1 MKTTKHEMTN
11 KNYFGVGA
19 GRKMTFSLLILCT
32 LLSSCKQS
40 ATPGAPS
47 RDPKDPVTISRIVQ
61 SPEGKPYLE
70 VDGEPFALYGAQI
83 RIDIFRSVDEMEWSD
98 IEPYFETAANLGLNC
113 VQVPLPWKFIEPKEG
128 EYVFSEADRIMIL
141 ANKYNLKV
149 ELLWFS
155 TNFIGDSY
163 TWLVPQYVLAK
174 AALRM
179 KRDGDGN
186 FHALYGYTYSIRF
199 DDPWVLERERLALTA
214 LFAHIRDWDDDNGNR
229 HPIITCQVHNEP
241 DALVRWR
248 IAEKNICNKD
258 GSPLSKTD
266 GWQMTLTALNAAG
279 KAVKASEYRVA
290 TRTNIISG
298 NGVMDF
304 PQTPGISPRDVAM
317 QEGIDFVSFDPYMQT
332 VNQIASEVAAYASL
346 AGNYPLIAENRGDF
360 ANTASLMLAASALGG
375 GYDIYD
381 LATSPYITS
390 HSAPPFDT
398 EGIYYSD
405 LRPKP
410 QVEQVQALLKGLI
423 AANKDVALTP
433 VKDFA
438 AFNIQTDT
446 PKTSCQQ
453 QIRTSGAVLDFETSS
468 GALAFVLDRGT
479 RLVAF
484 STASATLRVSGG
496 TVEGHSDGRVT
507 LSPGVVVELKY
518 QSAGAQTST
527 TKKNIGTVFN

>member
-1 MKTTKHEMTN
+1 M
-11 KNYFGVGA
+11 
-19 GRKMTFSLLILCT
+19 LCA
-32 LLSSCKQS
+32 LLSAC
-40 ATPGAPS
+40 AHTAGPGGGPS
-47 RDPKDPVTISRIVQ
+47 REPKDPITISKIVQ

-83 RIDIFRSVDEMEWSD
+83 RIDIFRSVDKMEWAE
-98 IEPYFETAANLGLNC
+98 IEPYFETAAKLGLNC
-113 VQVPLPWKFIEPKEG
+113 VQIPLPWKFIEPKED
-128 EYVFSEADRIMIL
+128 EYTFAEADHILSL
-141 ANKYNLKV
+141 ANKYDLKV

-163 TWLVPQYVLAK
+163 TWLVPPYILSK
-174 AALRM
+174 SALRL

-186 FHALYGYTYSIRF
+186 LHALYGYTYSILF
-199 DDPWVLERERLALTA
+199 DDPWVLERERKAITA
-214 LFAHIRDWDDDNGNR
+214 LFAHIRDWDDANGCK
-229 HPIITCQVHNEP
+229 HPVITCQVHNEP

-248 IAEKNICNKD
+248 IDEKNICNKD
-258 GSPLSKTD
+258 GTPLSKAD
-266 GWQMTLTALNAAG
+266 GWKMTLAALNAG
-279 KAVKASEYRVA
+279 GNAVKASEYRVA

-317 QEGIDFVSFDPYMQT
+317 LEGIDFVSFDPYMQT
-332 VNQIASEVAAYASL
+332 VNQIAKEVDAYASL

-360 ANTASLMLAASALGG
+360 ANSASLMLAASALGG

-390 HSAPPFDT
+390 HSAPPFNA

-410 QVEQVQALLKGLI
+410 QVEQVQILLKGFI

-433 VKDFA
+433 TKDFA
-438 AFNIQTDT
+438 AFNILTDT

-453 QIRTSGAVLDFETSS
+453 RICTSGAIFDFETSA

-484 STASATLRVSGG
+484 STAEATLRVSGG
-496 TVEGHSDGRVT
+496 TVEGHADGRVT
-507 LSPGVVVELKY
+507 LVPGVIADLPFT
-518 QSAGAQTST
+518 SSGPQTST
-527 TKKNIGTVFN
+527 TKKNIGTVFK

>member
-1 MKTTKHEMTN
+1 MTIV
-11 KNYFGVGA
+11 FI
-19 GRKMTFSLLILCT
+19 FLLV
-32 LLSSCKQS
+32 LLTACQQTSG
-40 ATPGAPS
+40 TEGPS
-47 RDPKDPVTISRIVQ
+47 RTPKEPVTISRIVQ
-61 SPEGKPYLE
+61 SAEGKPYLE

-83 RIDIFRSVDEMEWSD
+83 RIDVFRSVDKMEWSE
-98 IEPYFETAANLGLNC
+98 IEPYFETARDLGLNC
-113 VQVPLPWKFIEPKEG
+113 VQVPLPWKFIEPKED
-128 EYVFSEADRIMIL
+128 EYSFSEADQILSL

-163 TWLVPQYVLAK
+163 TWLVPPYILTK
-174 AALRM
+174 SALRL
-179 KRDGDGN
+179 KRDGEGDL
-186 FHALYGYTYSIRF
+186 HALYGYTYSIRF
-199 DDPWVLERERLALTA
+199 DDPWVLERERKAITN
-214 LFAHIRDWDDDNGNR
+214 LFAHIRDWDDANGNR
-229 HPIITCQVHNEP
+229 HPVITCQVHNEP

-248 IAEKNICNKD
+248 IDEKHICNKD
-258 GSPLSKTD
+258 GTPLSKAD
-266 GWQMTLTALNAAG
+266 GWKMTLAALNAAG
-279 KAVKASEYRVA
+279 KAVKESEYRVA

-298 NGVMDF
+298 NGVLDF
-304 PQTPGISPRDVAM
+304 PQTPGISPREVAM

-360 ANTASLMLAASALGG
+360 ANSASLMLAASALGG

-390 HSAPPFDT
+390 HSAPPFNT

-410 QVEQVQALLKGLI
+410 QVEQVQALLKGLV

-438 AFNIQTDT
+438 AFNILTDT

-453 QIRTSGAVLDFETSS
+453 QIRTSGAVLDFETSA
-468 GALAFVLDRGT
+468 GALAFVLDCGS

-484 STASATLRVSGG
+484 STAAAVLKVTGG
-496 TVEGHSDGRVT
+496 TVGGHSDGRIT
-507 LSPGVVVELKY
+507 LSPGVVADLPY

>member
-1 MKTTKHEMTN
+1 MTN
-11 KNYFGVGA
+11 RNNPGVTTA
-19 GRKMTFSLLILCT
+19 RKMTLSLLMLCA
-32 LLSSCKQS
+32 LLSACAHTSV
-40 ATPGAPS
+40 PGGSPY
-47 RDPKDPVTISRIVQ
+47 REPKDPVTISRIVQ
-61 SPEGKPYLE
+61 SADGKPYLE

-83 RIDIFRSVDEMEWSD
+83 RIDVFRSVDKMEWTE
-98 IEPYFETAANLGLNC
+98 IEPYFETAAELGLNC
-113 VQVPLPWKFIEPKEG
+113 VQVPLPWKFMEPKED
-128 EYVFSEADRIMIL
+128 EYTFSEADQILSL
-141 ANKYNLKV
+141 ANKYGLKV

-163 TWLVPQYVLAK
+163 SWLVPPYILSK
-174 AALRM
+174 STLRM
-179 KRDGDGN
+179 RRSGDGD
-186 FHALYGYTYSIRF
+186 FHGLYGYTYSIRF
-199 DDPWVLERERLALTA
+199 DDPWVLERERRALTA
-214 LFAHIRDWDDDNGNR
+214 LFAHIRDWDEANGSR
-229 HPIITCQVHNEP
+229 HPVITCQVHNEP

-248 IAEKNICNKD
+248 IDEKNICNKD
-258 GSPLSKTD
+258 GSPLTKED
-266 GWQMTLTALNAAG
+266 GWKMTLAALNAGG

-304 PQTPGISPRDVAM
+304 PQTSGISPREVAM

-332 VNQIASEVAAYASL
+332 VNQIAKEVAAYASL

-390 HSAPPFDT
+390 HSGAPFNA

-410 QVEQVQALLKGLI
+410 QVEQVKTLLKGLI

-433 VKDFA
+433 TKDFA
-438 AFNIQTDT
+438 AFNVTTDT
-446 PKTSCQQ
+446 PRTSCQQ
-453 QIRTSGAVLDFETSS
+453 QIRTSGAILDFETSA

-484 STASATLRVSGG
+484 STAAATLRASGG
-496 TVEGHSDGRVT
+496 TVEGHADGVVT
-507 LSPGVVVELKY
+507 LTPGVVADLPFT
-518 QSAGAQTST
+518 SSGAQTST
-527 TKKNIGTVFN
+527 TKKNIGTAFN